1 LKSALRHI
9 NYLIPAAIAA
19 GILFSCQ
26 TNDLEEVLIYGDGEL
41 YPMRT
46 TIGVTYL
53 YTDSGRVKNQLET
66 GKMEQFQVA
75 DSAYSLLSDGF
86 ALTFFTSSEE
96 FDGKLTAKNGF
107 IKGDNSVMIA
117 RDSVVFVNSIGET
130 LHTEELTWVQDSA
143 KVFTDKFVTIEKA
156 DGVIYG
162 KGLISD
168 QNFTNYVIKEPSG
181 IIYISEDDK

>member
-1 LKSALRHI
+1 MTSALRHI

-86 ALTFFTSSEE
+86 ALTFFTRNEE

-107 IKGDNSVMIA
+107 IKGDNSLMIA

-181 IIYISEDDK
+181 IIYISEEDK